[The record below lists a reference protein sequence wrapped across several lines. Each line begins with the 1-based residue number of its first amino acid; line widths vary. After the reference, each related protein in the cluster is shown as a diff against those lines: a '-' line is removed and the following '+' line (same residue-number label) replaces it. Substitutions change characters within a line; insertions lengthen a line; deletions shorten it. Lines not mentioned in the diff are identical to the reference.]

1 MITGVLETI
10 DGAPNLVLTRNV
22 PAPTEKVWEAFTES
36 DQLALWF
43 GTWAGDPT
51 SGRVEVSMVFEEEA
65 GSEPY
70 VIVTCEKSSHLRVH
84 STNED
89 AAQIWT
95 LDVQLSKTDAGTHV
109 KFAMP
114 VPPGMDVKYI
124 GAGWEYYLDRMVET
138 VETGRVSTK
147 QWPPYEALMP
157 EYEAELG

>member
-1 MITGVLETI
+1 MVTGTLETI
-10 DGAPNLVLTRNV
+10 DGTQNLVLTRDV
-22 PAPTEKVWEAFTES
+22 PAPLDKVWEAFTES

-43 GTWAGDPT
+43 GTWTGDPA
-51 SGRVEVSMVFEEEA
+51 SGRVEVSMAYEEEA

-70 VIVTCEKSSHLRVH
+70 VIVKCEQPTHLRVH
-84 STNED
+84 STHENP
-89 AAQIWT
+89 AQMWI
-95 LDVQLSKTDAGTHV
+95 LHVQLSKTDAGTHV

-114 VPPGMDVKYI
+114 VPPGMEVKYI

-157 EYEAELG
+157 EYEVELG